1 MKQIL
6 FISDDVDLQDTV
18 AQQMGEAVA
27 LSFVPTH
34 EGALRTI
41 EDASYDALVVDA
53 TVSLRPGLAAL
64 KCVRQMARHRHT
76 PAVTYSKGPVL
87 DTLTGYEAVD
97 AHLTTEDSLDQVRA
111 TLAAVDPLRGV
122 EPGHPLRE
130 LWPELVGRS

>member
-6 FISDDVDLQDTV
+6 FISDDLDVQYAV

-41 EDASYDALVVDA
+41 EEASYDAVVVDA
-53 TVSLRPGLAAL
+53 RASLRQGLAAL

-87 DTLTGYEAVD
+87 DTLIGYEAVD
-97 AHLTTEDSLDQVRA
+97 AHLTTEDSPDQVWA
-111 TLAAVDPLRGV
+111 TLAAVDPLRGA

-130 LWPELVGRS
+130 LWADMMGRS